1 MGLRSLMWILW
12 PSFLAAAVGS
22 AIVFA
27 LIDPLDVAVF
37 GYVPTGRAPQ
47 TSPCPHRPDNATLQD
62 ARSPSRRASRWRAT
76 SMRPRESVGVAE
88 GCALYTY

>member
-37 GYVPTGRAPQ
+37 GYVPTGR
-47 TSPCPHRPDNATLQD
+47 
-62 ARSPSRRASRWRAT
+62 
-76 SMRPRESVGVAE
+76 VGF
-88 GCALYTY
+88 

>member
-37 GYVPTGRAPQ
+37 GYVPTGRVGFYTVSFFLLWAMAGASSALTAYLMPKVEED
-47 TSPCPHRPDNATLQD
+47 PDL
-62 ARSPSRRASRWRAT
+62 
-76 SMRPRESVGVAE
+76 
-88 GCALYTY
+88 

>member
-22 AIVFA
+22 AMVFA

-37 GYVPTGRAPQ
+37 GYVPMGRVGFYTVSFFFLWAAAGASSALTAYLMPKVEED
-47 TSPCPHRPDNATLQD
+47 PDL
-62 ARSPSRRASRWRAT
+62 
-76 SMRPRESVGVAE
+76 
-88 GCALYTY
+88 